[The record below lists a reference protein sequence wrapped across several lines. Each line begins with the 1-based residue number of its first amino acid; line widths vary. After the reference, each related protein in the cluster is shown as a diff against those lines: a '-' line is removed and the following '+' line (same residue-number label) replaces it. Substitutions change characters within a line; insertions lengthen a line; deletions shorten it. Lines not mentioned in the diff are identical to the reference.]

1 MWRTGAAL
9 AFAAILAAAAHGEV
23 SCPTADAEGGLSG
36 VVTFHNVSEPYFFI
50 EDDSGAAWRIECE
63 DAKSCSFA
71 KRGAR
76 VAARGVFPKWA
87 TTPRLNKARV
97 EVTGQGE
104 VPEHIEMT
112 PAEMHAVDPDGEPAR
127 RHWFGRLVSVSGN
140 VIDINRRETYTHVLI
155 GPKSDLVQV
164 VVPCRLDDPLPASLE
179 IGARIRA
186 RGVGVYSSARD
197 PHTNLAMPVTDIMVR
212 LDGPGGLKVIQG
224 SPFWTPLRL
233 WLLIGGILLLAGVL
247 VFWVKSREKAKAD
260 AVQRERLRL
269 SRDLHDGFQQ
279 LLAGTMFRLE
289 AAMNLLPEDATRARE
304 QLEKASDA
312 LYHTQAGLRAALWSM
327 TEESE
332 GPNNLS
338 GLVKYAAGRLAH
350 WQGVVHFEF
359 RGEERHVPPSLSGE
373 VLMGLQEAVG
383 NALRHGGATDV
394 KVAFSFR
401 RDELVISIRDN
412 GCGFDVAAA
421 CEGSGHLGLRSMR
434 ERAGRLGGTMT
445 IKSEVGAG
453 AIVVVR
459 LPYGERQQHDQRT
472 HS

>member
-1 MWRTGAAL
+1 MGRTGAAL

-87 TTPRLNKARV
+87 T
-97 EVTGQGE
+97 
-104 VPEHIEMT
+104 
-112 PAEMHAVDPDGEPAR
+112 
-127 RHWFGRLVSVSGN
+127 
-140 VIDINRRETYTHVLI
+140 
-155 GPKSDLVQV
+155 
-164 VVPCRLDDPLPASLE
+164 
-179 IGARIRA
+179 
-186 RGVGVYSSARD
+186 
-197 PHTNLAMPVTDIMVR
+197 
-212 LDGPGGLKVIQG
+212 
-224 SPFWTPLRL
+224 
-233 WLLIGGILLLAGVL
+233 
-247 VFWVKSREKAKAD
+247 
-260 AVQRERLRL
+260 LRL

-289 AAMNLLPEDATRARE
+289 AAMNLLPEDAVKARE

-312 LYHTQAGLRAALWSM
+312 LYHTQTGLRAALWSM

-421 CEGSGHLGLRSMR
+421 YEGSGHLGLRSMR

-453 AIVVVR
+453 TIVVVR